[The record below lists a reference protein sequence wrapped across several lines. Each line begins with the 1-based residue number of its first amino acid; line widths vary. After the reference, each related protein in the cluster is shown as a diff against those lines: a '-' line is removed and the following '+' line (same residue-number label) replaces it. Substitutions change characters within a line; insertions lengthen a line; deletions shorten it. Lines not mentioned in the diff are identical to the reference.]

1 MKVVTHVFGVLGA
14 ALGISSCVYGP
25 FYDDE
30 IASTTTQVTF
40 NMFALN
46 PGATVTAECANH
58 YSGFTQFGSKVA
70 STTAT
75 TINGESIY
83 SAQLKKV
90 IPASCWD
97 YGFGK
102 PVTYLRFRE
111 QMSSGPKNLMVF
123 DDEGVDC
130 INDEFDDDHGPIT
143 AGLNCAYSESSNQ
156 LRLYATY

>member
-30 IASTTTQVTF
+30 IPSTTSQVTF

-70 STTAT
+70 SNTAT

-111 QMSSGPKNLMVF
+111 QMSSGQR
-123 DDEGVDC
+123 
-130 INDEFDDDHGPIT
+130 T
-143 AGLNCAYSESSNQ
+143 
-156 LRLYATY
+156 

>member
-1 MKVVTHVFGVLGA
+1 MKATKGVLFATA
-14 ALGISSCVYGP
+14 ATLTASGCVFGP

-40 NMFALN
+40 SLYALN
-46 PGATVTAECANH
+46 PGATVTADCATH
-58 YSGFTQFGSKVA
+58 YSGFSQFGSKVA
-70 STTAT
+70 STTPT

-111 QMSSGPKNLMVF
+111 HMPSGPKKLFIF
-123 DDEGVDC
+123 DQDGPEC
-130 INDEFDDDHGPIT
+130 ISNELEDGKGATT
-143 AGLNCAYSESSNQ
+143 AGFNCAYTDTDNT
-156 LRLYATY
+156 LRLFATH